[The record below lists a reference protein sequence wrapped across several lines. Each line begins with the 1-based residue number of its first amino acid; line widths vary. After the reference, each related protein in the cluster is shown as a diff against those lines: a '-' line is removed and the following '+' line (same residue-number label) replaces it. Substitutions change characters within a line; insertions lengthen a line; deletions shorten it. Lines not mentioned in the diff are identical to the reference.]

1 MTEDIAT
8 PLKRKHAH
16 PIVYM
21 FLVLPFGIGGGYVS
35 VALAFL
41 FGNVGISIESISFL
55 STAALIINVAKFLW
69 APVVDSFLT
78 LKKWYLLSC
87 TITAITILGMG
98 FFPIKESS
106 IVGLIVLICISNIAS
121 SFIGITVSG
130 LAAHDIPEEMKG
142 RLSGYYNAGNLGGS
156 AFGGG
161 LGLWIAENTTHLW
174 LPVAV
179 LAIICILCCFGLI
192 FVKEYPSTI
201 KDTHVGRTMLN
212 LLKDIWNTLKVRAGI
227 LAMILCFLP
236 LGTGAAQNLWAAVA
250 GGWNASAHTVEL
262 VTGIASGFITIGGCL
277 IGGWICERTKKQ
289 MAYVVF
295 GLMGAI
301 CAFGMAYSPHTQF
314 MYIIWTSLY
323 AFILGLSYSAFSAFV
338 FEVIGKGAAG
348 TKYTILASLA
358 NAPIALMTFLDGWA
372 YTHYGKIGK
381 GPEGMLDIEALAGV
395 VGIAIFL
402 FFIRIL
408 KEDKKTKSP
417 A

>member
-1 MTEDIAT
+1 
-8 PLKRKHAH
+8 
-16 PIVYM
+16 
-21 FLVLPFGIGGGYVS
+21 
-35 VALAFL
+35 
-41 FGNVGISIESISFL
+41 
-55 STAALIINVAKFLW
+55 
-69 APVVDSFLT
+69 
-78 LKKWYLLSC
+78 
-87 TITAITILGMG
+87 MG

-250 GGWNASAHTVEL
+250 GGWSASAHTVEL

-348 TKYTILASLA
+348 TKYTIFASLA

-381 GPEGMLDIEALAGV
+381 GPEGMLDIEATM
-395 VGIAIFL
+395 GILGIIIFL
-402 FFIRIL
+402 IL
-408 KEDKKTKSP
+408 AKVLKNKPEGGDRLKGPSYAYHKSVLYIVC
-417 A
+417 AGIIFQVIQH